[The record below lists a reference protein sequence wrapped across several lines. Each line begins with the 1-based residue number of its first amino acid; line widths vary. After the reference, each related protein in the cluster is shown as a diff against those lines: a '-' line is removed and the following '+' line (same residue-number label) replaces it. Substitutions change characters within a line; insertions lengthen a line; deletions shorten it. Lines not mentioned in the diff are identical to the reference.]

1 MKINVATAI
10 YPENKR
16 NGIMICGYNWGGSPD
31 DQQIQEELSF
41 FLIKKQTTPLI
52 ETEY

>member
-16 NGIMICGYNWGGSPD
+16 NCIMICGYNWGGSPD

-41 FLIKKQTTPLI
+41 FLIKKQTTTLI